1 MLQFL
6 KFVLAT
12 IVGFILLFFIA
23 ILFLAAIVSSTSSKE
38 IKINENSVL
47 KLELDEPIME
57 RTSNDPFSNFNFA
70 SFDMDIPV
78 GLNDIIKSINFAKTD
93 DNIKGIYINTQM
105 FSCGLATATEIR
117 DALEDFKTSGKFII
131 AFADSYSQRSYYLAS
146 VSDQIYLQPEGLL
159 EFKGLAAQ
167 LMFYKNAMEK
177 LGIEPQVIREGKYKS
192 AIEPFILDQM
202 SESNREQIKE
212 LVDDFWNYV
221 VNEISISRS
230 IDASTLMRIADGL
243 EATTAEGAFELN
255 LVDGLKYEDEIT
267 AILLDKIGSTDDK
280 VNSVEISEY
289 KKSIKNEKGAYKKDK
304 IAIVYA
310 EGEIL
315 YGDQP
320 EGNIGSDNIAKAI
333 KQAAKDSKV
342 KAIVLRINS
351 PGGSSLASDIIWR
364 EVELAKEKKPVV
376 VSMGNL
382 AASGGYYI
390 ACPANSIVAQP
401 TTLTGSI
408 GVWGLLFN
416 GKELLNEKL
425 GITTDGYKS
434 GRMADIGTFAR
445 AMTEEEKAVI
455 QKITGDVYNDFLD
468 HVAEGRQMAKSDV
481 DTLGQG
487 RIWSGMDALDNGL
500 VDRLGGTQKALEIAA
515 KLAEI
520 EDYTIKELPAQE
532 EPLVKIMKQLE
543 NNASAKLLKQQ
554 VGPAYPYV
562 KALKDI
568 NDIKGVQMRLP
579 FYLEIY

>member
-12 IVGFILLFFIA
+12 IVGIIVLFFMA
-23 ILFLAAIVSSTSSKE
+23 FLFMAVIVSSASNKE
-38 IKINENSVL
+38 VKIKPNSVL
-47 KLELDEPIME
+47 KLELDDPIME
-57 RTSNDPFSNFNFA
+57 RSSNDPFSNFNLTG
-70 SFDMDIPV
+70 FDMEIPV
-78 GLNDIIKSINFAKTD
+78 GLNDIIKSINHAKTD
-93 DNIKGIYINTQM
+93 DNIKGIYINTQL
-105 FSCGLATATEIR
+105 FSSGIATATEIR
-117 DALEDFKTSGKFII
+117 DALENFKTSGKFII
-131 AFADSYSQRSYYLAS
+131 AFGDSYSQQSYYLAS
-146 VSDQIYLQPEGLL
+146 VADQVYLQPEGLL

-167 LMFYKNAMEK
+167 LMFFKNAMAK

-212 LVDDFWNYV
+212 LVDDFWNYI

-230 IDASTLMRIADGL
+230 IDASALITIADGL
-243 EATTAEGAFELN
+243 QAVTAEDAFEKN
-255 LVDGLKYEDEIT
+255 LIDGLKYEDEVE
-267 AILLDKIGSTDDK
+267 AILLNKTGSGDTKVHAIKI
-280 VNSVEISEY
+280 NEY
-289 KKSIKNEKGAYKKDK
+289 RKSIKNEKGSYKKDK

-320 EGNIGSDNIAKAI
+320 EGVIGSDNIAKAV
-333 KQAAKDSKV
+333 KKAGDDKNV
-342 KAIVLRINS
+342 KAIVLRVNS

-364 EVELAKEKKPVV
+364 EVELAKAKKPVV

-390 ACPANSIVAQP
+390 SCPANSIVAQP

-434 GRMADIGTFAR
+434 GRMADIGTFDR

-455 QKITGDVYNDFLD
+455 QKITGDVYDDFLD
-468 HVAEGRQMAKSDV
+468 HVAEGRQMTKNDV
-481 DTLGQG
+481 DALGQG
-487 RIWSGMDALDNGL
+487 RIWSGMDALENGL
-500 VDRLGGTQKALEIAA
+500 VDMLGGTQKALEIAA
-515 KLAEI
+515 TLAEL
-520 EDYTIKELPAQE
+520 EDYSIKELPIQE
-532 EPLVKIMKQLE
+532 DPLMKIMKQLE
-543 NNASAKLLKQQ
+543 NNATAKLLKQQ

-562 KALKDI
+562 KALNDI
-568 NDIKGVQMRLP
+568 NDLKGIQMRLP